1 MLDFDLGFISSANA
15 DKVYDLIIIGGG
27 PAGLT
32 AGLYASRYKLDT
44 LMLERAPISGGQL
57 TSTQWVEN
65 YPGFPEP
72 VLGQKLAR
80 DMEAQAKLFGLQIVS
95 EAVTEVRLEGQV
107 KEIQTDYNTWK
118 ARAVLIAT
126 GASPRR
132 LGIPGEAEFSGN
144 GVSYC
149 ATCDGPFYPDKVVA
163 VVGGGNSALEE
174 SLFIAKYA
182 RQVYIIHRRDSFN
195 ADPIIVERVKA
206 EPRIELITNT
216 VVDRIEFSEG
226 LERRIVL
233 RGVTDNAQRDL
244 PVDGVF
250 IFVGQI
256 PNTKLFEG
264 KLTLEGGYIVTDHAY
279 RTSSEGVW
287 AVGDVRAASL
297 RQVATAVGDGAA
309 AAHYIHKYL
318 M

>member
-107 KEIQTDYNTWK
+107 KEIQTDYNIWK

-206 EPRIELITNT
+206 
-216 VVDRIEFSEG
+216 
-226 LERRIVL
+226 
-233 RGVTDNAQRDL
+233 
-244 PVDGVF
+244 
-250 IFVGQI
+250 
-256 PNTKLFEG
+256 
-264 KLTLEGGYIVTDHAY
+264 
-279 RTSSEGVW
+279 
-287 AVGDVRAASL
+287 
-297 RQVATAVGDGAA
+297 
-309 AAHYIHKYL
+309 
-318 M
+318 